1 MQKIKIV
8 FIAVLSIL
16 LLNACKKETTKNVS
30 KVYKVPSIALKGSEA
45 ISLPVGGAYVDAGA
59 TYTAEDGTVSTI
71 QPKTNTVNTAVP
83 GIYYVTFEETSASGV
98 FHTETTRTVAV
109 TFQGGTTDY
118 SGTYKRSATGVN
130 AFVTKV
136 ANGLYKVQNPGGA
149 AGHEGVIVYF
159 IETALNT
166 FAGPTQEEAGLH
178 LGPIRIV
185 EIVFTATGGSWK
197 ILDSPYYGTGTRSFV
212 KQ

>member
-1 MQKIKIV
+1 MQKIKIAL
-8 FIAVLSIL
+8 IALFSIL

-30 KVYKVPSIALKGSEA
+30 KVYKVPSIALKGNDVVNVA
-45 ISLPVGGAYVDAGA
+45 VGGTYTDAGA

-98 FHTETTRTVAV
+98 FHTETSRMVAV

-118 SGTYKRSATGVN
+118 SGTYKRTTNSVE

-149 AGHEGVIVYF
+149 VGHDGVVVYF

-166 FAGPTQEEAGLH
+166 FAGPLQQEAGLG
-178 LGPIRIV
+178 LGDIRIT
-185 EIVFTATGGSWK
+185 EIVFTATGASWK